1 MFELSDQIVEQI
13 LFAMEDQEN
22 ASVVDIETG
31 EVLPAQEGTEFVS
44 PPSWSSREG
53 FHLME
58 EFLAMVRQPS
68 ARRDLGEALARG
80 RGVFKA
86 FKAALLAHPDVERA
100 FRDFKIRA
108 MRRNIV
114 GWYEDLREA
123 RGLERLGPEP
133 EDTDDLIASDLQL
146 HVVTIAA
153 ARGLVHSLI
162 GEAEAESME
171 CLPSAVARFE
181 FDRLRNEV
189 DGGEEG
195 LCALID
201 DGEGGAIGAALAFR
215 IVQAERSFARIVFI
229 FVRQEFRRMGLGKAL
244 LGVLAERFRSEETL
258 TLVLDSAVVPSDF
271 AESLGRLGYR
281 PYGARGLRQF
291 E

>member
-53 FHLME
+53 FRLME
-58 EFLAMVRQPS
+58 DFLAMVRQPS

-100 FRDFKIRA
+100 FRDFKTRA

-146 HVVTIAA
+146 HLVSYRRRPAA
-153 ARGLVHSLI
+153 MVHSLI
-162 GEAEAESME
+162 DEAEAEPME
-171 CLPSAVARFE
+171 YLPSVVTRFE
-181 FDRLRNEV
+181 FDQITQRSGCRRRRLVRV
-189 DGGEEG
+189 DRGRG
-195 LCALID
+195 
-201 DGEGGAIGAALAFR
+201 
-215 IVQAERSFARIVFI
+215 
-229 FVRQEFRRMGLGKAL
+229 RRCHWNGSR
-244 LGVLAERFRSEETL
+244 V
-258 TLVLDSAVVPSDF
+258 
-271 AESLGRLGYR
+271 
-281 PYGARGLRQF
+281 
-291 E
+291 